1 MAVFVFGLVFMF
13 QILDHQHY
21 CYPISFGFLGNC
33 EYCSKICFPSV
44 SSISILPC
52 DLVSYPATVL
62 VMLSSKGLNK
72 KNIEQNNC
80 SGYDRFTLLSIW
92 YPKWP
97 PWISKI
103 LHLSAGLNS
112 LDKLLFQITS
122 HWLGI
127 FQGFPWMRNEIQLKQ
142 SPYFITIGQF
152 IHSFFAWGESYGDNY
167 FHII

>member
-1 MAVFVFGLVFMF
+1 MNLPEGITSRIRCRISVCAYYQFERGPYTFRMYMFIDQLQYISPVFLFMAVFVFGLVFMF

-72 KNIEQNNC
+72 K
-80 SGYDRFTLLSIW
+80 
-92 YPKWP
+92 K
-97 PWISKI
+97 
-103 LHLSAGLNS
+103 H
-112 LDKLLFQITS
+112 
-122 HWLGI
+122 
-127 FQGFPWMRNEIQLKQ
+127 
-142 SPYFITIGQF
+142 
-152 IHSFFAWGESYGDNY
+152 
-167 FHII
+167 